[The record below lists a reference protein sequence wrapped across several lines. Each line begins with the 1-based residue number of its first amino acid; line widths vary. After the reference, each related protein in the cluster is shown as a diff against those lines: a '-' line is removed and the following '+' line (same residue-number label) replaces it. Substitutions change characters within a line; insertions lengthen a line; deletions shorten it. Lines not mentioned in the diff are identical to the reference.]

1 MNFSKVLKDFWW
13 KVSAYKTI
21 DTMPDS
27 IVFVDFN
34 GFIVK
39 HNLKAAEVFGL
50 ADESDDLMLNIDD
63 IIKDG
68 LNVIIE
74 STENQRPILTTGYM
88 HGREFYVEVNAN
100 KKFGG
105 YCVSIRDLTKL
116 TDELVN
122 EDKIAKFNGEKNAM
136 LAKLESDIKSPI
148 TSISGFSKGL
158 LDGLGGELTEKQAKY
173 VKIISTN
180 AEELHSFMNDLLEFS
195 KVESSIYEPEVHN
208 FDVVELLKSVAKEID
223 ENTSGRQFS
232 FEYDFSTIDKRNICM
247 DSFAL
252 KTIFRNL
259 LETSIS
265 MTETGFVFAKAEYPN
280 EENCLKFGINSENR
294 ESYLHITIAD
304 SGVGIGEDEVKFLC
318 EPYAQ
323 LEKGKKN
330 FARALK
336 LGTATILIKRS
347 EGLFDI
353 SSEVMNGAKYDV
365 ILPILKDRDE
375 QGNT

>member
-1 MNFSKVLKDFWW
+1 MQIMNFSKLLKDFWW

-27 IVFVDFN
+27 LVFVDFN
-34 GFIVK
+34 GFMVK
-39 HNLKAAEVFGL
+39 HNLKATEVFGL
-50 ADESDDLMLNIDD
+50 ADDADDVMLNIDD

-74 STENQRPILTTGYM
+74 SAETLKPVLTTGFV
-88 HGREFYVEVNAN
+88 HGREFYVEVNAS

-105 YCVSIRDLTKL
+105 FCASIRDLTKL
-116 TDELVN
+116 TGELVN

-173 VKIISTN
+173 VKIISNN
-180 AEELHSFMNDLLEFS
+180 AEELHNFMTDLLEFS
-195 KVESSIYEPEVHN
+195 KVESSIYEAEVHN

-223 ENTSGRQFS
+223 ANFSDRQFS

-252 KTIFRNL
+252 KTIFKNI

-265 MTETGFVFAKAEYPN
+265 MTETGFVFAKAENPT
-280 EENCLKFGINSENR
+280 EDSCLRFGINPEDR
-294 ESYLHITIAD
+294 ESYLHITVAD
-304 SGVGIGEDEVKFLC
+304 SGVGVGEEEIKFLC

-330 FARALK
+330 FSRALK

-365 ILPILKDRDE
+365 ILPILKDKDE
-375 QGNT
+375 

>member
-13 KVSAYKTI
+13 KISAYKTI

-27 IVFVDFN
+27 IIFVDFN

-39 HNLKAAEVFGL
+39 HNSKAANIFAL
-50 ADESDDLMLNIDD
+50 TNDSDNIMLNIDD

-74 STENQRPILTTGYM
+74 STEKLRPILTSGFI
-88 HGREFYVEVNAN
+88 HGKEFYVEVNAS

-122 EDKIAKFNGEKNAM
+122 DDKIAKFNGEKNAM

-173 VKIISTN
+173 VKIISNN
-180 AEELHSFMNDLLEFS
+180 AEELHNFMNDLLEFS
-195 KVESSIYEPEVHN
+195 KVESSIYEPDVHI
-208 FDVVELLKSVAKEID
+208 FDVVELLKSVTKDID
-223 ENTSGRQFS
+223 EKFPDKQFS
-232 FEYDFSTIDKRNICM
+232 FEYDFSNIDKHNICM

-252 KTIFRNL
+252 KTIFKNI
-259 LETSIS
+259 LEVSIS
-265 MTETGFVFAKAEYPN
+265 MTETGFVFAKAEYIS
-280 EENCLKFGINSENR
+280 EENCLKFGINPENK
-294 ESYLHITIAD
+294 EFYLHITIAD
-304 SGVGIGEDEVKFLC
+304 SGSGIGEDEIKFLC

-330 FARALK
+330 FTRALK
-336 LGTATILIKRS
+336 LGTATILIKRLD
-347 EGLFDI
+347 GLFDV
-353 SSEVMNGAKYDV
+353 SSEVMNGAKYDI
-365 ILPILKDRDE
+365 ILPILKDKDE
-375 QGNT
+375 QSNT